1 MKTLLAVF
9 LALWTAAEAAKP
21 PIRRMPLRHDPACV
35 LAAVAWAMNVPLDP
49 AKPKPAIR
57 LETQTPLKEFQD
69 AVEPQ
74 WGSRPDV
81 FTNAYSPTADKIF
94 LIEDAGYYE
103 RMHRDIADSLAHE
116 YVHYI
121 QVKYRG
127 IGTGDFGDAEES
139 EAVSWQTWFRDNYIR
154 GTAPAGA
161 PACAPR

>member
-1 MKTLLAVF
+1 MKALLA
-9 LALWTAAEAAKP
+9 LSLSLLPAAEAAKP
-21 PIRRMPLRHDPACV
+21 IPRMPLRHDPDCV
-35 LAAVAWAMNVPLDP
+35 LAAVAWAMNVTLDP
-49 AKPKPAIR
+49 AKPKPEIR
-57 LETQTPLKEFQD
+57 LETQTPLKEFAD

-81 FTNAYSPTADKIF
+81 FTNAYSPTADTIF

-103 RMHRDIADSLAHE
+103 RMRRDIADSLAHE

-121 QVKYRG
+121 QVKYKG
-127 IGTGDFGDAEES
+127 VTIGDFGDSEEF

-161 PACAPR
+161 PICAVR